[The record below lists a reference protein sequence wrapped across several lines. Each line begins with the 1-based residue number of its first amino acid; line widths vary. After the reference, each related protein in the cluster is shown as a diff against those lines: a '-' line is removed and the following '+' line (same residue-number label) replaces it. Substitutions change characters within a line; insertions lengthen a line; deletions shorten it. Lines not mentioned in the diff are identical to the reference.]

1 MMAKRKIRR
10 GDEVLVI
17 AGKERGKTGRVLQ
30 ILTDR
35 DRVLVEGVNM
45 VTKHI
50 KPRMGVRQ
58 QGQRIQQE
66 ASLHISNVKLIQS
79 NYTEPSTQFRNRDE

>member
-1 MMAKRKIRR
+1 MAKRKIRR

-35 DRVLVEGVNM
+35 DRVVVEGVNM

>member
-79 NYTEPSTQFRNRDE
+79 NYTEPGTQFRNRDE

>member
-1 MMAKRKIRR
+1 MAKRKIRR

-35 DRVLVEGVNM
+35 DRVVVEGVNM

-79 NYTEPSTQFRNRDE
+79 NYTEPSSQFRTRGE

>member
-1 MMAKRKIRR
+1 MAKRKIRR

-35 DRVLVEGVNM
+35 DRVVVEGVNM

-79 NYTEPSTQFRNRDE
+79 NYTEPSAQFRTRGE

>member
-10 GDEVLVI
+10 GDDVLVI
-17 AGKERGKTGRVLQ
+17 AGKERGKTGRVLH

-35 DRVLVEGVNM
+35 DRVVVEGVNM

-50 KPRMGVRQ
+50 KPRMGGR
-58 QGQRIQQE
+58 QGQRVQQE

-79 NYTEPSTQFRNRDE
+79 NYTEPSAQFRNRDE